1 MNNSISTA
9 FPSYRSTNLA
19 QITDEEAMRAQTM
32 INSAKG
38 DNDMLAYENNDDDN
52 GMTNLAVEDDDEDY
66 NDSTNITLQIS
77 KRARTTT

>member
-9 FPSYRSTNLA
+9 LPSYRSNNLA

-32 INSAKG
+32 INSAKC
-38 DNDMLAYENNDDDN
+38 DNDMLAYDDHN